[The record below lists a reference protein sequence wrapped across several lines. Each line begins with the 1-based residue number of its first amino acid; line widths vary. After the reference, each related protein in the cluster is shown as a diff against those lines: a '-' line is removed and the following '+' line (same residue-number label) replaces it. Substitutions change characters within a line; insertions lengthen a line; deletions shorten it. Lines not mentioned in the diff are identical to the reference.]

1 LQLRTHI
8 FLRVTLAILL
18 PMILLVFAATYYSEQ
33 RYRQE
38 IEAELNGSLN
48 TIIAEIDRRLVY
60 ERETFSALV
69 NAPAFEQYLPVM
81 REANEGL
88 LHSEFF
94 ARTEQINGFLETF
107 QQIVPSLHT
116 LRILDAQAN
125 TLVKVRYGQR
135 SPALFDGIE
144 SFPLAE
150 EEIDDEEYLERLYA
164 LPNNEIGVTLLTQSR
179 LEQEEDGS
187 LPMLD
192 YIMPIAREGEFLG
205 YMVVNILGEQ
215 IDRILDLAP
224 RPNKGQLLIA
234 EINPEDRDRNGV
246 ILYDDA
252 TQLRFVDVKSQQRR
266 LQSLFDS
273 QLYDAVQGFP
283 YGTIKTRQGREEIY
297 YIEYLPYPDLLV
309 HWVVAL
315 RIDSKAITAPFDRFR
330 LAIGVIALIGVL
342 VSLWLA
348 GITAGRIARPITRL
362 AQTLKDYANGD
373 NKARS
378 QQTGSDEVQQLA
390 ESFNYM
396 ADTLEQAAADRD
408 HAQHIMLQQAKLA
421 SIGQM
426 AAGIGHELNNP
437 LNNILTISKL
447 LERGNKDH
455 DPRRQE
461 DIESLR
467 DETLRA
473 SEIVKGVLNFARQ
486 VPPQFSCFGIRD
498 WLDNTVALV
507 QQQARTQHIIL
518 HIECESDFDI
528 SGDRAQLQQ
537 VLINLLLNAIQ
548 ASKSGSRIVIA
559 AFRHDDECVVS
570 VKDEGTGIDE
580 ADLEKVFD
588 PFFTR
593 KVVGDGNGLGL
604 SISLGIMEQHGG
616 RLDIV
621 NNQDKGVTASM
632 CLPMGHSEV
641 ERG

>member
-1 LQLRTHI
+1 MQLRTHI

-18 PMILLVFAATYYSEQ
+18 PMTMLVFAATYYSEQ

-38 IEAELNGSLN
+38 VATELNGSLN

-60 ERETFSALV
+60 ERETFRALV

-81 REANEGL
+81 REANEGR
-88 LHSEFF
+88 LHADFF

-116 LRILDAQAN
+116 LRILDSQAN
-125 TLVKVRYGQR
+125 TMVKVRYGQR

-150 EEIDDEEYLERLYA
+150 EEIDDEKYLERLYD
-164 LPNNEIGVTLLTQSR
+164 LPNNEISVTLLTQSR
-179 LEQEEDGS
+179 LEQEDDGS
-187 LPMLD
+187 LPLLD
-192 YIMPIAREGEFLG
+192 YIMPIARKGEFFG
-205 YMVVNILGEQ
+205 YVVVNILGGQ

-234 EINPEDRDRNGV
+234 EINPENRDRNGV
-246 ILYDDA
+246 ILYDDEGKI
-252 TQLRFVDVKSQQRR
+252 RFVDAKSQQRR
-266 LQSLFDS
+266 LQDMFGGK
-273 QLYDAVQGFP
+273 LYDAVQEFP
-283 YGTIKTRQGREEIY
+283 YGTIKTTRDGEEIY

-315 RIDSKAITAPFDRFR
+315 RIDSAAIAAPFNRFR
-330 LAIGVIALIGVL
+330 LAIGLIAAIAIV

-348 GITAGRIARPITRL
+348 SITAGRTARPITRL

-373 NKARS
+373 STARS

-396 ADTLEQAAADRD
+396 ADTLEQAAEYRD
-408 HAQHIMLQQAKLA
+408 HAQRVMLQQAKLA

-447 LERGNKDH
+447 LERANH
-455 DPRRQE
+455 DNNPVLKQ

-486 VPPQFSCFGIRD
+486 VPPHFGRFSIRE
-498 WLDNTVALV
+498 WLDNTVLLV
-507 QQQARTQHIIL
+507 QQQARTQHIDL
-518 HIECESDFDI
+518 YVECENDI
-528 SGDRAQLQQ
+528 EIIGDRLQLQQ

-548 ASKSGSRIVIA
+548 ASKSGMKIIIA
-559 AFRHDDECVVS
+559 VSGNDEQCMIN
-570 VKDEGTGIDE
+570 VKDEGCGIAE
-580 ADLEKVFD
+580 EDLEKIFD

-593 KVVGDGNGLGL
+593 KDVGDGNGLGL

-616 RLDIV
+616 SLNVV
-621 NNQDKGVTASM
+621 NNPDKGVTASM
-632 CLPMGHSEV
+632 CLPMGHKEV
-641 ERG
+641 GHG

>member
-1 LQLRTHI
+1 MQLRTHI
-8 FLRVTLAILL
+8 FLRVALAILL
-18 PMILLVFAATYYSEQ
+18 PMTLLVFAATYYSEQ

-38 IEAELNGSLN
+38 VEAGLNGSLN

-60 ERETFSALV
+60 ERETFRALV
-69 NAPAFEQYLPVM
+69 NAPVFEQYLPVM
-81 REANEGL
+81 HDANEGR
-88 LHSEFF
+88 LHAEFF

-116 LRILDAQAN
+116 LRILDSQAN

-150 EEIDDEEYLERLYA
+150 EEIDDEEYLERLYT

-192 YIMPIAREGEFLG
+192 YIMPIARDGEFLG
-205 YMVVNILGEQ
+205 YVVVNILGDQ

-224 RPNKGQLLIA
+224 RPNKGQLMIA

-252 TQLRFVDVKSQQRR
+252 AKLRFVDVKSQQRR
-266 LQSLFDS
+266 LQDLFAG
-273 QLYDAVQGFP
+273 QLYDAVQEFP
-283 YGTIKTRQGREEIY
+283 YGRIKTSQGQEEIY

-315 RIDSKAITAPFDRFR
+315 RIDSQAISAPFDRFR
-330 LAIGVIALIGVL
+330 IAIATFAFIGVL

-362 AQTLKDYANGD
+362 AQTLKNYANGD

-378 QQTGSDEVQQLA
+378 RQTGSDEVQQLA

-396 ADTLEQAAADRD
+396 ADTLDRAAADRD
-408 HAQHIMLQQAKLA
+408 QAQHIMLQQAKLA

-447 LERGNKDH
+447 LERDNKDK
-455 DPRRQE
+455 DPGLHQ

-486 VPPQFSCFGIRD
+486 VPPQFSCFSIRE
-498 WLDNTVALV
+498 WLKNTVSLV
-507 QQQARTQHIIL
+507 QQQARSQHINLYID
-518 HIECESDFDI
+518 CENDLNI
-528 SGDRAQLQQ
+528 TGDRAQLQQ

-548 ASKSGSRIVIA
+548 ASERGAKIIIETEVS
-559 AFRHDDECVVS
+559 DKKCVVS
-570 VKDEGTGIDE
+570 VKDEGDGIAE
-580 ADLEKVFD
+580 EDLEKVFD

-593 KVVGDGNGLGL
+593 KVVGEGNGLGL

-616 RLDIV
+616 SLDIV
-621 NNQDKGVTASM
+621 NNLDKGVTASM
-632 CLPMGHSEV
+632 RLPIECCEV
-641 ERG
+641 EHG

>member
-1 LQLRTHI
+1 MQLRTHI

-60 ERETFSALV
+60 ERETFRALV

-81 REANEGL
+81 RAANEGQ

-94 ARTEQINGFLETF
+94 PRTEQINGFLETF

-116 LRILDAQAN
+116 LRILDSQAN
-125 TLVKVRYGQR
+125 TMVKVRYGQR
-135 SPALFDGIE
+135 SPAVFDGIE
-144 SFPLAE
+144 SFPFAE
-150 EEIDDEEYLERLYA
+150 EEIDDEQYLERLYA

-187 LPMLD
+187 LPLLD
-192 YIMPIAREGEFLG
+192 YIMPIAREKEFIG
-205 YMVVNILGEQ
+205 YVVVNILGEQ

-234 EINPEDRDRNGV
+234 EINPDEQDRHGV

-252 TQLRFVDVKSQQRR
+252 TKLRFVDVKSQQRR
-266 LQSLFDS
+266 LQDLFNS
-273 QLYDAVQGFP
+273 QLYDAVQEFP
-283 YGTIKTRQGREEIY
+283 YGVIKTSDGQKEIY

-315 RIDSKAITAPFDRFR
+315 RIDSKAITEPFYHFR
-330 LAIGVIALIGVL
+330 IVIVGIALIGVL

-362 AQTLKDYANGD
+362 AETLKDYANGD

-378 QQTGSDEVQQLA
+378 QRAGSDEVQQLA

-408 HAQHIMLQQAKLA
+408 NAQHIMLQQAKLA

-437 LNNILTISKL
+437 LTNILTISKL

-455 DPRRQE
+455 DPGLQQ

-473 SEIVKGVLNFARQ
+473 SEIVKGVLNFSRQ
-486 VPPQFSCFGIRD
+486 VPPQFSHFDICE
-498 WLDNTVALV
+498 WLNNTVALV
-507 QQQARTQHIIL
+507 QQQAASQHITLDIK
-518 HIECESDFDI
+518 CEKDVEVV
-528 SGDRAQLQQ
+528 GDRAQLQQ
-537 VLINLLLNAIQ
+537 VLINLLLNSIQ
-548 ASKSGSRIVIA
+548 ASESGARIVITA
-559 AFRHDDECVVS
+559 SSNDGECMVS
-570 VKDEGTGIDE
+570 VKDEGSGIAE
-580 ADLEKVFD
+580 EDLENIFD

-593 KVVGDGNGLGL
+593 KNVGDGNGLGL
-604 SISLGIMEQHGG
+604 SISLGIMEQHEGG
-616 RLDIV
+616 IDVV
-621 NNQDKGVTASM
+621 NNGDKGVTASM
-632 CLPMGHSEV
+632 HFPIGHGEV
-641 ERG
+641 

>member
-1 LQLRTHI
+1 MQLQTHI

-18 PMILLVFAATYYSEQ
+18 PMTLLVFAATYYSEQ

-69 NAPAFEQYLPVM
+69 NAPAFEQYMPVM
-81 REANEGL
+81 REANEGT

-94 ARTEQINGFLETF
+94 ERTEQINGFLETF

-125 TLVKVRYGQR
+125 TMVKVRYGQR

-179 LEQEEDGS
+179 LEQEDDGS

-192 YIMPIAREGEFLG
+192 YIMPIEREGEFLG
-205 YMVVNILGEQ
+205 YVVVNILGEQ

-224 RPNKGQLLIA
+224 RPNKGQLIIA
-234 EINPEDRDRNGV
+234 EINPEDRYRNGV
-246 ILYDDA
+246 LLYDDA
-252 TQLRFVDVKSQQRR
+252 NKLRFVDVKSQQHR
-266 LQSLFDS
+266 LQDMFGS
-273 QLYDAVQGFP
+273 QLYDAVQEFP
-283 YGTIKTRQGREEIY
+283 YGTIKTHKGQEEIY

-315 RIDSKAITAPFDRFR
+315 RIDSKAIAEPFDRFR
-330 LAIGVIALIGVL
+330 FLIAVIAFIGVL

-348 GITAGRIARPITRL
+348 GLTAGRIARPITRL

-378 QQTGSDEVQQLA
+378 QQTGTEEVQQLG

-447 LERGNKDH
+447 LERGNKANDASL
-455 DPRRQE
+455 QQ

-486 VPPQFSCFGIRD
+486 VPPEFSRFKIKE

-507 QQQARTQHIIL
+507 QQQANSQHIKLEISCEND
-518 HIECESDFDI
+518 IEI
-528 SGDRAQLQQ
+528 VGDRAQLQQ

-548 ASKSGSRIVIA
+548 ASETGTTIVITT
-559 AFRHDDECVVS
+559 FRHGDEYVVS
-570 VKDEGTGIDE
+570 VKDEGCGIEE

-593 KVVGDGNGLGL
+593 KDVGDGNGLGL
-604 SISLGIMEQHGG
+604 SVSLGIMEQHEG
-616 RLDIV
+616 RLEIV
-621 NNQDKGVTASM
+621 INKDKGVTVSM
-632 CLPMGHSEV
+632 YLPIEHSEV
-641 ERG
+641 KLG

>member
-1 LQLRTHI
+1 MQLRTHI

-18 PMILLVFAATYYSEQ
+18 PMTLLVFAATYYSEQ

-60 ERETFSALV
+60 ERETFRALV
-69 NAPAFEQYLPVM
+69 NAPAFEQYLPVI
-81 REANEGL
+81 RAANEGQ

-94 ARTEQINGFLETF
+94 PRTEQINGFLETF

-116 LRILDAQAN
+116 LRILDSQAN
-125 TLVKVRYGQR
+125 TMVKVRYGQR

-144 SFPLAE
+144 SFPFAE
-150 EEIDDEEYLERLYA
+150 EEIDDEQYLERLYA

-187 LPMLD
+187 LPLLD
-192 YIMPIAREGEFLG
+192 YIMPIARENEFIG
-205 YMVVNILGEQ
+205 YVVVNILGEQ

-234 EINPEDRDRNGV
+234 EINPDERDRHGV

-252 TQLRFVDVKSQQRR
+252 TKLRFVDVKSQQRR
-266 LQSLFDS
+266 LQDVFDS
-273 QLYDAVQGFP
+273 QLYDAVQEFP
-283 YGTIKTRQGREEIY
+283 YGIIKTSNGQKEIY

-315 RIDSKAITAPFDRFR
+315 CIDSKRITEPFYHFR
-330 LAIGVIALIGVL
+330 VVIAGIAFIGVL

-348 GITAGRIARPITRL
+348 GMTAGRIARPITRL

-378 QQTGSDEVQQLA
+378 QQTGSDEVQQLG

-447 LERGNKDH
+447 LERGNKEN
-455 DPRRQE
+455 DPGQQR

-486 VPPQFSCFGIRD
+486 VPPQFSHFSIRE

-507 QQQARTQHIIL
+507 QQQAMAQHITL
-518 HIECESDFDI
+518 HIKCENDI
-528 SGDRAQLQQ
+528 EVSGDRAQLQQ

-548 ASKSGSRIVIA
+548 ASEADTRIVITA
-559 AFRHDDECVVS
+559 SSNNGQCLVS
-570 VKDEGTGIDE
+570 VKDEGSGIAE
-580 ADLEKVFD
+580 EDLENIFD

-593 KVVGDGNGLGL
+593 KDVGDGNGLGL
-604 SISLGIMEQHGG
+604 SISMGIMEQHEGG
-616 RLDIV
+616 IDVV
-621 NNQDKGVTASM
+621 NNDDKGVTASM
-632 CLPMGHSEV
+632 HFPIAHSEV
-641 ERG
+641 

>member
-1 LQLRTHI
+1 MT
-8 FLRVTLAILL
+8 
-18 PMILLVFAATYYSEQ
+18 LLVFAATYYSEK

-60 ERETFSALV
+60 ERETFRALV

-88 LHSEFF
+88 LHGEYF

-135 SPALFDGIE
+135 SPAWFDGIE

-150 EEIDDEEYLERLYA
+150 EEIDDEQYLERLYA

-205 YMVVNILGEQ
+205 YVVVNILGEQ

-234 EINPEDRDRNGV
+234 EVNPEDRNRNGV
-246 ILYDDA
+246 ILYDDE
-252 TQLRFVDVKSQQRR
+252 TGLRFADVKSQQRR
-266 LQSLFDS
+266 LQGLFES
-273 QLYDAVQGFP
+273 QLYDAVQEFP
-283 YGTIKTRQGREEIY
+283 YGTIKTNQGREEIY

-309 HWVVAL
+309 HWVIAL
-315 RIDSKAITAPFDRFR
+315 RIDSKVITAPFDRFR
-330 LAIGVIALIGVL
+330 LVIGVIAFIGLL

-348 GITAGRIARPITRL
+348 GITSGRIARPITRL

-373 NKARS
+373 NQARS
-378 QQTGSDEVQQLA
+378 KQTGSDEVRQLA

-447 LERGNKDH
+447 LERANKDN
-455 DPRRQE
+455 DPGLQK

-486 VPPQFSCFGIRD
+486 VPPKFSYFSIKE
-498 WLDNTVALV
+498 WLDSTVLLV
-507 QQQARTQHIIL
+507 QQQAQSQHIKL
-518 HIECESDFDI
+518 HIECESDFQI
-528 SGDRAQLQQ
+528 TGDRAQLQQ

-548 ASKSGSRIVIA
+548 ASEAGAGIVIA
-559 AFRHDDECVVS
+559 AELSDKECVIR
-570 VKDEGTGIDE
+570 VKDEGAGIDE
-580 ADLEKVFD
+580 QDLEKVFD
-588 PFFTR
+588 PFFSR
-593 KVVGDGNGLGL
+593 KDVGEGNGLGL

-616 RLDIV
+616 SLDIV
-621 NNQDKGVTASM
+621 NNPGKGVTASIR
-632 CLPMGHSEV
+632 LPMEHSEV
-641 ERG
+641 KLG

>member
-1 LQLRTHI
+1 MQLRTHI

-33 RYRQE
+33 RYHQE

-60 ERETFSALV
+60 ERETFRALV
-69 NAPAFEQYLPVM
+69 NAPAFEQYLPVIQ
-81 REANEGL
+81 EANEGT
-88 LHSEFF
+88 LHHEFF
-94 ARTEQINGFLETF
+94 ERTEQINGFLETF

-135 SPALFDGIE
+135 SQATFDGID

-150 EEIDDEEYLERLYA
+150 EEIDDERYLEILYA

-179 LEQEEDGS
+179 LEQEDDGS

-192 YIMPIAREGEFLG
+192 YIMPIEREGEFLG
-205 YMVVNILGEQ
+205 YVVVNILGEQ

-224 RPNKGQLLIA
+224 RSNNGQLLIA
-234 EINPEDRDRNGV
+234 EINPDDKYRNGV
-246 ILYDDA
+246 LLYDDENK
-252 TQLRFVDVKSQQRR
+252 LRFTDVKSEQRK
-266 LQSLFDS
+266 LQNLFDGK
-273 QLYDAVQGFP
+273 LYEAVQEFP
-283 YGTIKTRQGREEIY
+283 YGIIKTNNGRQEIY
-297 YIEYLPYPDLLV
+297 YVEYLPYPNLLV
-309 HWVVAL
+309 HWIVAL
-315 RIDSKAITAPFDRFR
+315 RININEIAEPFNRFR
-330 LAIGVIALIGVL
+330 FVILLIAFVGVL

-348 GITAGRIARPITRL
+348 GITAGRIARPIIRL
-362 AQTLKDYANGD
+362 AKTLKDYANGD
-373 NKARS
+373 HKARS
-378 QQTGSDEVQQLA
+378 QQTGTEEIQQLG

-396 ADTLEQAAADRD
+396 ADTLEQAAAERD
-408 HAQHIMLQQAKLA
+408 HVQNIMLQQAKLA

-447 LERGNKDH
+447 LERGNKNKDE
-455 DPRRQE
+455 RLKK

-473 SEIVKGVLNFARQ
+473 TTIVKGVLNFARQ
-486 VPPQFSCFGIRD
+486 VPPEFSRFSVKQ
-498 WLDNTVALV
+498 WLIDTVMLV
-507 QQQARTQHIIL
+507 QQQANSQHIKL
-518 HIECESDFDI
+518 KTACGDDIEI
-528 SGDRAQLQQ
+528 IGDRAQLQQ

-548 ASKSGSRIVIA
+548 ASNSGSSVFIA
-559 AFRHDDECVVS
+559 TFIHDDEYVIS
-570 VKDEGTGIDE
+570 VKDNGCGISED
-580 ADLEKVFD
+580 DMKKVFD

-593 KVVGDGNGLGL
+593 KDVGEGNGLGL

-621 NNQDKGVTASM
+621 NNEDLGVTASM
-632 CLPMGHSEV
+632 YVPLEKTEV
-641 ERG
+641 KIG

>member
-1 LQLRTHI
+1 MQLRTHI
-8 FLRVTLAILL
+8 FLRVMLAILL
-18 PMILLVFAATYYSEQ
+18 PMIVLVFAATYYSEQ

-38 IEAELNGSLN
+38 IEAELSGSLN

-60 ERETFSALV
+60 ERETFRALV

-81 REANEGL
+81 HEANEGT

-94 ARTEQINGFLETF
+94 ERTEQINGFLETF

-135 SPALFDGIE
+135 SQATFDGIE

-150 EEIDDEEYLERLYA
+150 EEIDDEQYLERLYA
-164 LPNNEIGVTLLTQSR
+164 LANNEIGVTLLTQSR
-179 LEQEEDGS
+179 LEQEDDGS

-192 YIMPIAREGEFLG
+192 YIMPIERKGGFLG
-205 YMVVNILGEQ
+205 YVVVNILGEQ

-224 RPNKGQLLIA
+224 RPNKGQLIIA
-234 EINPEDRDRNGV
+234 EINPEDKYRNGV
-246 ILYDDA
+246 FLYDDA
-252 TQLRFVDVKSQQRR
+252 NKLRFVDVKSEQHR
-266 LQSLFDS
+266 LQDMFGG
-273 QLYDAVQGFP
+273 QLYDAVQEFP
-283 YGTIKTRQGREEIY
+283 YGMIKTPQGQGEIY

-315 RIDSKAITAPFDRFR
+315 RIDTNAIAEPFDRFR
-330 LAIGVIALIGVL
+330 FVIVVIALIGIL

-348 GITAGRIARPITRL
+348 GITAGRIAQPITRL

-378 QQTGSDEVQQLA
+378 QQTGTEEIQQLG

-396 ADTLEQAAADRD
+396 ADTLEQAAEDRD

-437 LNNILTISKL
+437 LNNILTIGKL
-447 LERGNKDH
+447 LERGNKDNDAGLQH
-455 DPRRQE
+455 D
-461 DIESLR
+461 ISSLR

-486 VPPQFSCFGIRD
+486 VPPEFSRFKVRE
-498 WLDNTVALV
+498 WLDATVALV
-507 QQQARTQHIIL
+507 QQQANSQHIKLQIDCEND
-518 HIECESDFDI
+518 IEI
-528 SGDRAQLQQ
+528 VGDRAQLQQ

-548 ASKSGSRIVIA
+548 ASETGAAIVVETIT
-559 AFRHDDECVVS
+559 RDDECVVS
-570 VKDEGTGIDE
+570 VKDEGCGIDKS
-580 ADLEKVFD
+580 DLEKVFD

-593 KVVGDGNGLGL
+593 KDIGDGNGLGL
-604 SISLGIMEQHGG
+604 SISLGIMEQHDG
-616 RLDIV
+616 RLELV
-621 NNQDKGVTASM
+621 NNKDNGVTASM
-632 CLPMGHSEV
+632 YLPIEHTEV
-641 ERG
+641 RLG